1 MKSFSLRPYIALLI
15 TVALAACGGKAT
27 YDVSGTITGLSN
39 SGLVLANGSDTLNV
53 PAGAT
58 TFTFANKI
66 DYGASYNIVVQTPPA
81 HMNCSV
87 SGGSDTAGHY
97 VSIQANVSCQ
107 QNVYTVGGTIT
118 GLTVDGLVLSNGSN
132 SSPLTVSKNPGADP
146 LAFTMP
152 TAVPDGTSFGISV
165 TTSPAGL
172 VCSVLNNPATGL
184 STGVGIMGAAAVT
197 SVQIACNPAS

>member
-39 SGLVLANGSDTLNV
+39 SGLVLANGSDTLSV

-66 DYGASYNIVVQTPPA
+66 DYGASYNILVQTPPA

-87 SGGSDTAGHY
+87 SGGSDTAGQY
-97 VSIQANVSCQ
+97 VSIQAIVSCQ

-118 GLTVDGLVLSNGSN
+118 GLTVDGLVLSNGSDL
-132 SSPLTVSKNPGADP
+132 LTVAKNPGADP
-146 LAFTMP
+146 LSFTMP
-152 TAVPDGTSFGISV
+152 TSVPDGKPFGVSV
-165 TTSPAGL
+165 TTNPAGL
-172 VCSVLNNPATGL
+172 VCSVAVNPTTGL
-184 STGVGIMGAAAVT
+184 STGVGIINAAAVT
-197 SVQIACNPAS
+197 SIKVTCNPPPA